1 MIRLRKTIDPE
12 CPSWCVLR
20 HGPYDPD
27 EDRHVHVGGALLVGS
42 TVLRLCTT
50 LDPAAGS
57 QDGPYVLLGSTELT
71 LHEAEV
77 MIAALTQLVDQGRTS
92 LLAQQAEGALPV
104 LDAQLAQDGGDVH
117 PDGGR

>member
-20 HGPYDPD
+20 HGRHDPA
-27 EDRHVHVGGALLVGS
+27 EDRHVHVGGALLVGN
-42 TVLRLCTT
+42 TVLRLCAT

-71 LHEAEV
+71 LHEADAL
-77 MIAALTQLVDQGRTS
+77 IAALTQLVDEGRAS
-92 LLAQQAEGALPV
+92 LLAQQPERALPV
-104 LDAQLAQDGGDVH
+104 LDAQLAQDRGDMD
-117 PDGGR
+117 PDRGR